1 MGWEEAAAGVV
12 GGLMGMQGQ
21 QGANSTNER
30 MQRDANQMNMNIAE
44 KNNAASQANARE
56 QMAFQEK
63 MSSTA
68 YQRSTKDMKAAGI
81 NPMVAYQ
88 QGGASSPGGAAG
100 TVQGAKMEAAHM
112 ENAVGKGVST
122 AIEAATLAKEI
133 KAASINNK
141 LGEAS
146 TEAKTTEAQL
156 NVNSAKTQK
165 ATAERINAEI
175 PAIEAE
181 AKARKAKAGYD
192 EQAAPYDAFMSRIS
206 REAQTGAN
214 GVRIFKPAKGP
225 SIDLKRQFDPSKEF
239 KGSKR
244 TGEITHP

>member
-12 GGLMGMQGQ
+12 GGFMGMQGQ

-56 QMAFQEK
+56 QMQFQEK

-100 TVQGAKMEAAHM
+100 TVSTPKMEAAHI
-112 ENAVGKGVST
+112 ENAMGKGVST
-122 AIEAATLAKEI
+122 AIEAANMVREI
-133 KAASINNK
+133 KAASQQNK
-141 LGEAS
+141 LGAAA
-146 TEAKTTEAQL
+146 TEAKNTEAKL
-156 NVNSAKTQK
+156 NINSAKTQEATVRRLDAELPALK
-165 ATAERINAEI
+165 AES
-175 PAIEAE
+175 
-181 AKARKAKAGYD
+181 KARKAKAGFD
-192 EQAAPYDAFMSRIS
+192 EEMAPADAYLNRFGTAAGAAADAAS
-206 REAQTGAN
+206 
-214 GVRIFKPAKGP
+214 IFKRFPTIKVNKGTQYNP
-225 SIDLKRQFDPSKEF
+225 KTHSIFNDKTAELTKP
-239 KGSKR
+239 
-244 TGEITHP
+244 